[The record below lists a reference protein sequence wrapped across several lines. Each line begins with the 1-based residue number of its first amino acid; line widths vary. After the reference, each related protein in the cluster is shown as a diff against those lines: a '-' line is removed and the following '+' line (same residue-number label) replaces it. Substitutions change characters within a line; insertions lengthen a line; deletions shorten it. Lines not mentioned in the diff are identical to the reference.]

1 MGGFQKTHLN
11 DEFKQ
16 GLYDLIIASLIKS
29 CELMVEECQNNKVMI
44 KNHEEK
50 IRTHLLENYL
60 ESNEVRNMIGLKDI
74 PIRFLAE
81 VSEHYDKDSDTYMGC
96 TDIRVMSSNWL
107 ANKKDYYT
115 IECKRID
122 GTLSL
127 NQKYIDDGVCRFTGN
142 NPKYS
147 SYNNKNI
154 MFGFVVKNIDC
165 RVTINNIADIHI
177 KKLHSIT
184 VKNIGI
190 LETAKSYYNCESKY
204 TNGLSLNHIFYD
216 ISSIVSV

>member
-16 GLYDLIIASLIKS
+16 GLYDVIIAALIKS
-29 CELMVEECQNNKVMI
+29 CELMVKDCKNSKTMI

-60 ESNEVRNMIGLKDI
+60 ESSEARNVIGLADI
-74 PIRFLAE
+74 PVRFLAE
-81 VSEHYDKDSDTYMGC
+81 VSENYDKDSDMYIGR

-107 ANKKDYYT
+107 ANKEDYYT

-122 GTLSL
+122 GTLLL

-142 NPKYS
+142 HPKYS

-165 RVTINNIADIHI
+165 TVMINNISDIHI

-184 VKNIGI
+184 VKNISI
-190 LETAKSYYNCESKY
+190 LESAKSYYNCESKY

-216 ISSIVSV
+216 ISSIISA